1 MNEFS
6 FYSFILEEIK
16 IVLRTW
22 AITSPIIMIMQ
33 ARWMLNTDNRDPFPQ
48 SHSDN
53 LFTLVTFA
61 IDGV

>member
-1 MNEFS
+1 MGN
-6 FYSFILEEIK
+6 Y
-16 IVLRTW
+16 
-22 AITSPIIMIMQ
+22 SPIIMIMQ

-48 SHSDN
+48 FHSDN